1 MIVSED
7 YDVRQSRRVLELQN
21 RDLWIRPRE
30 LSWYFPILVTI
41 RECPSEITVEGHPRS
56 WRPERTRSR
65 KSRSRR
71 LWKTETR
78 IGIQTHGN
86 RLGRGLLHP
95 HLHLLRDENGAQTKR
110 VSILIDNHQPIG
122 RAQTRRV
129 SVLIGS
135 QLIWT
140 APIKCVR
147 LRHDSRTIHDNEVIF
162 IDPHKDIHGDENNVC
177 LWRSTSFR
185 HFCHLSCYYERRV
198 RLWLILFIQRA
209 WTCFDT
215 PFLSFLWTFDSRP
228 IS

>member
-1 MIVSED
+1 MIAPEN
-7 YDVRQSRRVLELQN
+7 YDVRQSGRVLELQN
-21 RDLWIRPRE
+21 RDLWIRPTD
-30 LSWYFPILVTI
+30 LSWHYPILVTI
-41 RECPSEITVEGHPRS
+41 RECPSQMFLEGHPRR
-56 WRPERTRSR
+56 WRAERTRSR

-78 IGIQTHGN
+78 IGIQSNGN

-110 VSILIDNHQPIG
+110 VSILIGNHWPIG

-140 APIKCVR
+140 AQIKRVR
-147 LRHDSRTIHDNEVIF
+147 LRHHSHTIHDNEVIF
-162 IDPHKDIHGDENNVC
+162 RDPRKDIHDDENSVC

-185 HFCHLSCYYERRV
+185 HFCHLSCYCERRV
-198 RLWLILFIQRA
+198 RLW
-209 WTCFDT
+209 
-215 PFLSFLWTFDSRP
+215 
-228 IS
+228 